1 MEPKNPGRFA
11 LRLFPS
17 NFSRYMEYP
26 MSPAWTCKPHAEL
39 TITELYAL
47 LRLRSEVFVVEQN
60 CVFLDL
66 DGKDLQGQTQHLMA
80 WRDGELLAYC
90 RLLEPAL
97 NDGQAVIGRVIT
109 APAARATGLG
119 HELMRRAKQEVQRLW
134 PDQPVYLGAQ
144 ARLRNY
150 YGGHGFVPVTEEYIE
165 DGIPHVGML
174 LQEVV

>member
-1 MEPKNPGRFA
+1 
-11 LRLFPS
+11 
-17 NFSRYMEYP
+17 MEYP
-26 MSPAWTCKPHAEL
+26 MSPAWTCKHHAEL
-39 TITELYAL
+39 TTTELYAL

-80 WRDGELLAYC
+80 WRNGELMAYC

-97 NDGQAVIGRVIT
+97 NEGQAVIGRVIT
-109 APAARATGLG
+109 APAARGTGLG

-150 YGGHGFVPVTEEYIE
+150 YGGHGFVPVTEEYME